1 MADSLSLDE
10 ADQKNNPE
18 NLIIPTDGG
27 RFDVNIRERKKAP
40 VYWTGDA
47 TEVRRCSW
55 FYKGVDSRFVPY
67 DEGISDLLEH
77 EFEEASINGDW
88 HRRISLPNGELVV
101 FHDANVIVH
110 FQQTTADNSW
120 GQTQVI
126 FVFNENVELY
136 CKFFFCLF

>member
-47 TEVRRCSW
+47 KSMSCPGMMAMHGGT
-55 FYKGVDSRFVPY
+55 G
-67 DEGISDLLEH
+67 
-77 EFEEASINGDW
+77 
-88 HRRISLPNGELVV
+88 
-101 FHDANVIVH
+101 
-110 FQQTTADNSW
+110 
-120 GQTQVI
+120 
-126 FVFNENVELY
+126 
-136 CKFFFCLF
+136 